1 MAITLDSKVY
11 NWAQFDPSGTSR
23 YMETSGGY
31 PSSFSPLT
39 VKVTTGTGK
48 TQKVKWRLAV
58 PTVATVDSDCSC
70 AGAVLSTDYVS
81 IEFDVSSTGTLAS
94 RVDLLDRIQDLVLN
108 AQFIASVENLVQ
120 PAS

>member
-1 MAITLDSKVY
+1 MSIIINGKTY

-23 YMETSGGY
+23 YMETSSGY
-31 PSSFSPLT
+31 PSGFSPLT
-39 VKVTTGTGK
+39 AKVTLGSGK

-70 AGAVLSTDYVS
+70 AGTVLSTDYVTL
-81 IEFDVSSTGTLAS
+81 EFDMSSTGLLAS
-94 RVDLLDRIQDLVLN
+94 RVDLLDRIQGLVLN